1 MWELSHWTFD
11 ESNVQ
16 TKIININNT
25 RRRLALTPSS
35 GSVDSAGSL
44 RRFGL
49 AVARDAWLVCD
60 ERLARALVES
70 LCNRALLAARNGEG
84 PPNGDMRLRLFS
96 LFIRFYRRHVR
107 MAALEDGASDVGS
120 SGSPGGAE
128 ARDAGSAVARAVR
141 NLPLELR
148 ESLLLVV
155 LEGFSHVE
163 AAQALDISLA
173 TLIDR
178 LARGRAMLAAG
189 LSERAAAS
197 GHPSRRRGAPDLRLV
212 K

>member
-1 MWELSHWTFD
+1 MWELSHWTF
-11 ESNVQ
+11 EEGNVQ
-16 TKIININNT
+16 TKIININKT
-25 RRRLALTPSS
+25 RGCLALTPRS

-44 RRFGL
+44 RHFGL
-49 AVARDAWLVCD
+49 AVARDSWLVCD

-107 MAALEDGASDVGS
+107 MAAIEDGASDAASYGP
-120 SGSPGGAE
+120 PGVAE
-128 ARDAGSAVARAVR
+128 ARDGGSAVARAVR
-141 NLPLELR
+141 SLPLELR

-155 LEGFSHVE
+155 LERFSHVE

-189 LSERAAAS
+189 LSERTAAS
-197 GHPSRRRGAPDLRLV
+197 PNHSQRRGAPNLRLV

>member
-1 MWELSHWTFD
+1 M
-11 ESNVQ
+11 
-16 TKIININNT
+16 
-25 RRRLALTPSS
+25 ALTPRS
-35 GSVDSAGSL
+35 GPADGTRSL

-49 AVARDAWLVCD
+49 AVARDSRFVCD
-60 ERLARALVES
+60 ERQTRALVES

-84 PPNGDMRLRLFS
+84 PRNGDMRLRLFT
-96 LFIRFYRRHVR
+96 LFIRLYRRHVR
-107 MAALEDGASDVGS
+107 MAAAEDGASEVASCGLS
-120 SGSPGGAE
+120 GGAN
-128 ARDAGSAVARAVR
+128 ARDGGSAVARAVR

-163 AAQALDISLA
+163 AAQTLDISLV

-178 LARGRAMLAAG
+178 LARARAMLAAD
-189 LSERAAAS
+189 LSERTAS
-197 GHPSRRRGAPDLRLV
+197 SPNHSQRRGAPNLRLV